1 MLGETA
7 EAAALARAAREA
19 APKITLTAAVDDA
32 RARALGEVGR
42 EDFPA
47 ASRRGGVKSAE
58 GLLTALKWD
67 RYGAVIDAS
76 HPFDRRTREDAVAA
90 TRALGLP
97 LLQLHRPLWPLE
109 QDRQSAG
116 SAQEAAYRAPFYAR
130 CFLWVGLDRLAPFA
144 RRLELW
150 ALTRAFE
157 PPAGRYPLARGDFA
171 IGRGPFTE
179 THERMLLRDYRIGW
193 LILEN
198 SGAALGRPLLA
209 AAAALSLPVTLIAP
223 PEAPAPGPVGRRV
236 ETIPAALDWLRR
248 LC

>member
-1 MLGETA
+1 MLGET
-7 EAAALARAAREA
+7 EQAAALARAARRA
-19 APKITLTAAVDDA
+19 APKIALTAAVDDA
-32 RARALGEVGR
+32 RARALGETGR

-67 RYGAVIDAS
+67 GFRALIDAS
-76 HPFDRRTREDAVAA
+76 HPFDARTRADAAQAA
-90 TRALGLP
+90 RTLGLP
-97 LLQLHRPLWPLE
+97 LLQLHRPLWPE
-109 QDRQSAG
+109 SPGGHGAETV
-116 SAQEAAYRAPFYAR
+116 QEAAYRAPFYAR
-130 CFLWVGLDRLAPFA
+130 CFLWVGLDRLTPFA

-157 PPAGRYPLARGDFA
+157 PPPGRYPLARGDYA

-179 THERMLLRDYRIGW
+179 THERMLLSDYRISW

-209 AAAALSLPVTLIAP
+209 AAAGLSLPVTLIAP
-223 PEAPAPGPVGRRV
+223 PEPPAPGALGHRV
-236 ETIPAALDWLRR
+236 ETVEAALEWLQALR
-248 LC
+248 